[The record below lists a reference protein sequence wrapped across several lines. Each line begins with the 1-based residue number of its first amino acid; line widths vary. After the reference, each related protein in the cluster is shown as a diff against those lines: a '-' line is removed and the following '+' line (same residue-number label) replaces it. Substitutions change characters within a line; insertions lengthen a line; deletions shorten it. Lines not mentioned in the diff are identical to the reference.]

1 MFLCKIAL
9 KLYLATSKIN
19 NNEVFTKE
27 FVNADKYIL
36 YCMKL
41 DKNSKK
47 ASIKFVKIG
56 MVVMCMA
63 LGFISCKKDDDTT
76 PPVPPRDR
84 GEQQILDKDSLIKYL
99 ESHYYNSADF
109 VSNPNPGISNL
120 VITKLNDGE
129 TQAPEGSTLLL
140 DAVEIKEVKYSG
152 TDYEFYV
159 LVLNQGG
166 GDDKPTFADNVRVI
180 YEGSLLDGTII
191 DKNDQVPTDFDLIGD
206 IGVEGWRRVLP
217 LFNTAE
223 FFNENEDGTVVF
235 TNKGVGVMFL
245 PSGLGYYANTQ
256 TKVPAY
262 SPLIFKFE
270 LLQMFEND
278 HDGDGIPS
286 YLEDLNEDGVFT
298 VNYENIKDPNDDD
311 TDGDYNPDYVD
322 ADDDGDGIPTRD
334 EIEITTVNKPTRQEV
349 LATVLADNQ
358 VLLNKIKKEQN
369 GTYTGTIITF
379 PDTDGDGIPDYL
391 DAN

>member
-9 KLYLATSKIN
+9 ILYLATSKIN

-41 DKNSKK
+41 EKNSKK
-47 ASIKFVKIG
+47 ASIKFLKIG
-56 MVVMCMA
+56 VVVMCMA

-109 VSNPNPGISNL
+109 VSNPNPSISDL

-140 DAVEIKEVKYSG
+140 DAVEVKEVKYSG

-166 GDDKPTFADNVRVI
+166 GDDKPTFADDVLVN
-180 YEGSLLDGTII
+180 YEGFTLDN
-191 DKNDQVPTDFDLIGD
+191 KVFDSSVNPVTFELINL
-206 IGVEGWRRVLP
+206 IPGWRKVLP
-217 LFNTAE
+217 DFNTAE
-223 FFNENEDGTVVF
+223 SFDDNEDGTVNF
-235 TNKGVGVMFL
+235 INKGVGVMFL

-256 TKVPAY
+256 SKIPAY

-270 LLQMFEND
+270 LLQMYQND
-278 HDGDGIPS
+278 FDGDGIPS
-286 YLEDLNEDGVFT
+286 YLEDLNKDGEFT
-298 VNYENIKDPNDDD
+298 ANYDNIKDPNDDD
-311 TDGDYNPDYVD
+311 TDGDYVLDYAD
-322 ADDDGDGIPTRD
+322 TDDDGDGIPTRD
-334 EIEITTVNKPTRQEV
+334 EIEITTVKKPTRQEV

-369 GTYTGTIITF
+369 GTYTGTILTF

>member
-1 MFLCKIAL
+1 
-9 KLYLATSKIN
+9 
-19 NNEVFTKE
+19 
-27 FVNADKYIL
+27 
-36 YCMKL
+36 
-41 DKNSKK
+41 
-47 ASIKFVKIG
+47 IG

-84 GEQQILDKDSLIKYL
+84 GEQQILDNDSLIKYL

-109 VSNPNPGISNL
+109 ISNPNPSISDL

-129 TQAPEGSTLLL
+129 TQVPEGSTLLL
-140 DAVEIKEVKYSG
+140 DAVEVKEVKYSG

-166 GDDKPTFADNVRVI
+166 GEDKPTFADNVRVI

-235 TNKGVGVMFL
+235 TNRGVGVMFL
-245 PSGLGYYANTQ
+245 P
-256 TKVPAY
+256 
-262 SPLIFKFE
+262 
-270 LLQMFEND
+270 
-278 HDGDGIPS
+278 
-286 YLEDLNEDGVFT
+286 
-298 VNYENIKDPNDDD
+298 
-311 TDGDYNPDYVD
+311 
-322 ADDDGDGIPTRD
+322 
-334 EIEITTVNKPTRQEV
+334 
-349 LATVLADNQ
+349 
-358 VLLNKIKKEQN
+358 
-369 GTYTGTIITF
+369 
-379 PDTDGDGIPDYL
+379 
-391 DAN
+391 

>member
-1 MFLCKIAL
+1 
-9 KLYLATSKIN
+9 
-19 NNEVFTKE
+19 
-27 FVNADKYIL
+27 L

-369 GTYTGTIITF
+369 GTYTGTILTF

>member
-9 KLYLATSKIN
+9 ILYLATSKIN
-19 NNEVFTKE
+19 NNEVFIKE

-120 VITKLNDGE
+120 VITKLNDSE

-369 GTYTGTIITF
+369 GTYTGTILTF